1 MEMNCEHCDKEFSSK
16 SSLNYHQKTAKYC
29 LEKQGKKNENFKCY
43 YCDKMFTTRQKL
55 TDHQSQTCKTIKKN
69 KEDEEIYK
77 IKEELSA
84 CKHDEKIKYEQKLS
98 DKESYYQQQAEQKDA
113 YYLEKLK
120 EKNEYI
126 SKLEAKLEKLESA
139 VTAIAMEAKASAN
152 PVTTNNTTNHIT
164 VTQTNNVLNLSKEH
178 VNKVLTEHLNYD
190 VVYAGQA
197 GFAKFVVDK
206 MLKGP
211 DGKLTYKCVDPSR
224 QMFEFIDE
232 SGETVRDMRAE
243 KLIQSLL
250 DGDAIKIGLDAAAK
264 GWNTDDRQLN
274 NDRTATFG
282 PRVNEYTELNR
293 HNTVFRNKVS
303 SLTT

>member
-1 MEMNCEHCDKEFSSK
+1 MSEMSEYICNFCNKALSSAK
-16 SSLNYHQKTAKYC
+16 SLDNHQKSAKYC
-29 LEKQGKKNENFKCY
+29 LTLQCKVSEKNKCEGCEKSFCNRSWLTQHQLICSDYQISLKTDILLKENFQLKSDIDALRQNEN
-43 YCDKMFTTRQKL
+43 DKL
-55 TDHQSQTCKTIKKN
+55 
-69 KEDEEIYK
+69 
-77 IKEELSA
+77 
-84 CKHDEKIKYEQKLS
+84 
-98 DKESYYQQQAEQKDA
+98 EQKDA

-139 VTAIAMEAKASAN
+139 VTAIAMESKTSAN

-164 VTQTNNVLNLSKEH
+164 VTHTNNNVLNLSKEH
-178 VNKVLTEHLNYD
+178 VNKVLTEHLNYE

-250 DGDAIKIGLDAAAK
+250 DGDALKIGLDAAAK